1 MYIPGPSTPQ
11 DPLSSRPLS
20 AAGTGEVARLQVQ
33 VERLLMITEALWG
46 ILKEQ
51 HGFDDKE
58 LQKRIV
64 EIDLRDGRMDG
75 KVAAAPPT
83 ECPKCGRTI
92 AKQSIR
98 CMYCGEPL
106 LMDPFAR

>member
-1 MYIPGPSTPQ
+1 MFPANLSPS
-11 DPLSSRPLS
+11 DPLPPAHPTIALGAS
-20 AAGTGEVARLQVQ
+20 EVARLQMQ

-51 HGFDDKE
+51 NGFDDKE

-75 KVAAAPPT
+75 RVAATPPAA
-83 ECPKCGRTI
+83 CPKCGRMVP
-92 AKQSIR
+92 KQSVR

>member
-1 MYIPGPSTPQ
+1 MFPSNLSPS
-11 DPLSSRPLS
+11 DPLPPARPTVALGAS
-20 AAGTGEVARLQVQ
+20 EVARLQMQ

-51 HGFDDKE
+51 NGFDDKE

-75 KVAAAPPT
+75 RVAATPPAA
-83 ECPKCGRTI
+83 CPKCGRMVP
-92 AKQSIR
+92 KQSVR

>member
-1 MYIPGPSTPQ
+1 MFPANLSPSDSLPPSHPTVA
-11 DPLSSRPLS
+11 LG
-20 AAGTGEVARLQVQ
+20 ATEAARLQMQ

-75 KVAAAPPT
+75 RVAATPPAP
-83 ECPKCGRTI
+83 CPKCGRVVP
-92 AKQSIR
+92 KQSVR

>member
-1 MYIPGPSTPQ
+1 MPSPQEPLQTP
-11 DPLSSRPLS
+11 RPS
-20 AAGTGEVARLQVQ
+20 GATEVARLQVQ

-51 HGFDDKE
+51 NGFDDKE

-75 KVAAAPPT
+75 RVAATPPT
-83 ECPKCGRTI
+83 PCPKCGRMVL
-92 AKQSIR
+92 KQSLR